1 MSYPLGVVT
10 RTITVGDSITVE
22 SGTDLTVRATLR
34 SSRGLVWIATGE
46 RAVSAP
52 EVRESA
58 AAGEALAF
66 TPPVTDQ
73 AGWRDLASG
82 ALIDVSTPNAHT
94 HTYSITLVT
103 LRGTRQIDRRVIG
116 PFPLPTGDGTPVD
129 ADLLIAA
136 DTVPGLLVSV
146 PDSWGGMVAAA
157 EAAAVAAADV
167 AEVAVNEY
175 LTANPPPAGP
185 QGEIGPQGPQGE
197 TGPQGPQGP
206 QGETGP
212 QGPQGETGPQG
223 PQGPQGDP
231 GMGDVTTTTAQ
242 TITGSKTITAP
253 TLVAATP
260 GTVTGADKAPALS
273 TWTGAGGATW
283 DGTKWT
289 IPSGGTISA
298 PITVESGVIYHV
310 TLTATGATGSVA
322 IATLGAVAA
331 PTASAAT
338 AIIPIQSTGSG
349 AQTLTIGGGTWA
361 ATVSGVTVTQMTPA
375 SALMQGQ
382 IEMRRRAGGGSLGI
396 GSSAQQSLTTGSNN
410 NAIGSSAQRS
420 LTTGSNNNAIGTS
433 AQQAL
438 ATGNYNNAIGR
449 SAQQSLTTGS
459 NNNAIGSSAQQSPRG
474 QATWATTTASRQTSI
489 GHESGQGSAAQS
501 DDIVTIGYRAVA
513 DGAKATSLGSG
524 ATAAHAGSV
533 ALGADVTT
541 TATGQ
546 VAVGPRDVEIQDEA
560 KGLVLRSPDGSRWRG
575 TISNAG
581 ALTWT
586 KL

>member
-1 MSYPLGVVT
+1 
-10 RTITVGDSITVE
+10 
-22 SGTDLTVRATLR
+22 
-34 SSRGLVWIATGE
+34 
-46 RAVSAP
+46 
-52 EVRESA
+52 
-58 AAGEALAF
+58 
-66 TPPVTDQ
+66 
-73 AGWRDLASG
+73 
-82 ALIDVSTPNAHT
+82 
-94 HTYSITLVT
+94 
-103 LRGTRQIDRRVIG
+103 
-116 PFPLPTGDGTPVD
+116 
-129 ADLLIAA
+129 
-136 DTVPGLLVSV
+136 
-146 PDSWGGMVAAA
+146 
-157 EAAAVAAADV
+157 
-167 AEVAVNEY
+167 
-175 LTANPPPAGP
+175 
-185 QGEIGPQGPQGE
+185 
-197 TGPQGPQGP
+197 
-206 QGETGP
+206 
-212 QGPQGETGPQG
+212 
-223 PQGPQGDP
+223 
-231 GMGDVTTTTAQ
+231 MGDVTTTTAQ

-338 AIIPIQSTGSG
+338 AVIPIQSTGSG

-396 GSSAQQSLTTGSNN
+396 GTSAQQSLTTGSNN
-410 NAIGSSAQRS
+410 NAIGYA
-420 LTTGSNNNAIGTS
+420 
-433 AQQAL
+433 
-438 ATGNYNNAIGR
+438 
-449 SAQQSLTTGS
+449 AQQSLTTGGA
-459 NNNAIGSSAQQSPRG
+459 NNAIGSSAQQSPRG

-546 VAVGPRDVEIQDEA
+546 VAVGPRDVEIQDAA